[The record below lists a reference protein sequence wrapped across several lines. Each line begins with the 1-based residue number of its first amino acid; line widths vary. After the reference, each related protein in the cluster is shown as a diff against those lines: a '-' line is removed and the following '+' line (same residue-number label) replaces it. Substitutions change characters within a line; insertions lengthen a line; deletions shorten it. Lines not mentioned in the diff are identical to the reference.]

1 MKKGINYW
9 SFAPGTTAEEA
20 VTLAAAAGYRGLEF
34 CLAAEGD
41 VALTTSERRL
51 KEIRHLAEDAGV
63 DLPSLAS
70 WLVWENNLVS
80 DDAPVRARARDIIR
94 RQIDVAHTLGADTV
108 LVVPGYVGVDF
119 VSPSEVVRYDHAY
132 ERALEAMTDLA
143 PHAEQAGVRIA
154 VENVWNKFLLS
165 PLEMRSFIDQVDHP
179 SVGVY
184 FDIGNALLTGYPEQ
198 WIRILAS
205 RIMAVHIKDYRRSPG
220 GFDSF
225 VDLLAGD
232 VDFPAVMD
240 ALRDI
245 NYSGY
250 ITAEMMPTYRFHT
263 AQMAHNCS
271 ASMDRIL
278 DASATSHTQ
287 EERS

>member
-9 SFAPGTTAEEA
+9 SFRPGTTAAEA
-20 VTLAAAAGYRGLEF
+20 VALASSSGFGGLEF
-34 CLAAEGD
+34 CLDADGD
-41 VALTTSERRL
+41 VSLSSSDRQL
-51 KEIRHLAEDAGV
+51 QEIRQRAQDSGLE
-63 DLPSLAS
+63 LPSLAS

-80 DDAPVRARARDIIR
+80 DDAGVRDRASGIIR
-94 RQIDVAHTLGADTV
+94 RQIDVAHALGAATV

-132 ERALEAMTDLA
+132 ERALHAISELA
-143 PHAEQAGVRIA
+143 PYAEHAGVRIG

-165 PLEMRSFIDQVDHP
+165 PLEMRAFIDEINHP

-198 WIRILAS
+198 WIRILGS
-205 RIMAVHIKDYRRSPG
+205 RIVAVHVKDYRRSPG

-232 VDFPAVMD
+232 VDFPAVNE
-240 ALRDI
+240 ALVEV
-245 NYSGY
+245 GY
-250 ITAEMMPTYRFHT
+250 RGYVTAEMMPTYRFHT
-263 AQMAHNCS
+263 DQMALNAS
-271 ASMDRIL
+271 ASMDRIF
-278 DASATSHTQ
+278 DWSTSDK
-287 EERS
+287 ENGR